1 LGSVS
6 LFGKAIKA
14 MCVALAVLSWG
25 IFFIAI
31 PSIKLAGLEQLFVMQ
46 FAWINLVFLPSPY
59 PPTYAA
65 ASPLKYCSGYA
76 IANGDLSFEMN
87 RNYQPEHFNIDTRH
101 FTNNFNL
108 VMFLYLFPL
117 VLVVIFKILSKTEKT
132 ESYKEKALERMEFW
146 IEMTMYGVM
155 ANLVGLTIYSLIFF
169 TGGESNHPASIF
181 LILLSLAIT
190 VGTFIVFF
198 FSPDPFQRF
207 RYSFKPSPL
216 FFSHYYIHTANLILI
231 VALVAGAPSAPWA
244 PCIPLA
250 ILAVYTLLF
259 RPYKVLIENFRSFFF
274 LLVMIATAIIR
285 TVLCSSSNEWRMS

>member
-1 LGSVS
+1 
-6 LFGKAIKA
+6 

-25 IFFIAI
+25 TFFIAI

-46 FAWINLVFLPSPY
+46 FAWINLAFLPSPY

-65 ASPLKYCSGYA
+65 ASPLKYSSGYA
-76 IANGDLSFEMN
+76 VANGDLSLEMN
-87 RNYQPEHFNIDTRH
+87 RNYQPEHFTIDTRH

-108 VMFLYLFPL
+108 VLILYLFPL
-117 VLVVIFKILSKTEKT
+117 LMAVIFKVLSKTEN
-132 ESYKEKALERMEFW
+132 YKEKAVERMEFW

-155 ANLVGLTIYSLIFF
+155 ANLVGLTIYSCVFF
-169 TGGESNHPASIF
+169 TGGESGHPASIF
-181 LILLSLAIT
+181 VILLSLTIT
-190 VGTFIVFF
+190 VCTLIFF
-198 FSPDPFQRF
+198 FFYPDPFQRF
-207 RYSFKPSPL
+207 RYSFKPSTL
-216 FFSHYYIHTANLILI
+216 SFSHYYIHTANLILV

-250 ILAVYTLLF
+250 ILATYTLLF

-274 LLVMIATAIIR
+274 LLVMIITAVIR